1 MTAVPVPLKY
11 GSKEMRQIF
20 EEETYFR
27 FQLLFESTVADS
39 QAQLGLIPKKAAIEI
54 NSKANLKN
62 ITVKRWREIEK
73 ITHHETASLVESI
86 VEVVNKEAKP
96 WVHYGLTSNDV
107 LDTTLSL
114 QLKNSIEIIE
124 KQIVKAVK
132 MLGKKALKYQ
142 DLPAVGRTHGQH
154 ASIISFG
161 LKFAVWSS
169 EIMRHSERLQQLK
182 ERALVCKTLGV
193 VGTGSVM
200 GTKALKVQALT
211 AKKLGLKSIE
221 AATQV
226 VPRDILAEV
235 LFFGALVASSLEK
248 IAIEIRNLQR
258 TEISEMEEA
267 FGTNQIGSSAVPTK
281 RNPIKCERISSL
293 AKFVRVLPD
302 VALQNIP
309 LWHERDLSNSA
320 NERMIVPQSFVL
332 LDEMI
337 QLTINV
343 LDGLIVNT
351 DSIKRNLD
359 LTREQIFS
367 EFIMDALI
375 KKGIPRSRAHELLRK
390 AALKALTEK
399 IRYSEAI
406 LVDKKLGALLDKK
419 EISKLF
425 KPQRCL
431 AASKEIIAN
440 VVKHVE
446 SL

>member
-1 MTAVPVPLKY
+1 MK
-11 GSKEMRQIF
+11 QIF
-20 EEETYFR
+20 EEETYLR
-27 FQLLFESTVADS
+27 FQLLFESAVADS
-39 QAQLGLIPKKAAIEI
+39 QAQVGLIPKKAAIEI

-62 ITVKRWREIEK
+62 IKVKRWRDIEK

-132 MLGKKALKYQ
+132 I
-142 DLPAVGRTHGQH
+142 QH

-169 EIMRHSERLQQLK
+169 EIMRHLKRLQQLK

-258 TEISEMEEA
+258 TEIREMEEA

-375 KKGIPRSRAHELLRK
+375 KKGIPRSSAHELLRK